1 MEIINTQAVA
11 KRRLSE
17 NVATGHTNMPRAV
30 RIKELRSET
39 EQVKTFVL
47 DISVGAKPGQ
57 FVNVWI
63 PGLDEKPFS
72 VAMDTGTELHLAIA
86 AVGPFS
92 NKMHELK
99 VGDRVGV
106 RGPFGTR
113 FTCKEG
119 EHLAFLAGGYGAAP
133 LYFFAHEAIAKGCTV
148 EFIVGARRKDLLLFT
163 ERIEKLKNVNLHV
176 ATNDGSAG
184 HAGFNTDVL
193 EEIVG
198 KEKIDCIY
206 TVGPEVMMHKA
217 MKLAEAKGID
227 AQISV
232 ERYMKCGFGI
242 CGNCCVDGPGIPSC
256 LDGPVMPLKT
266 VLTLRDFGNYHR
278 DKLGKKIT
286 F

>member
-1 MEIINTQAVA
+1 MKIVNT
-11 KRRLSE
+11 L
-17 NVATGHTNMPRAV
+17 PRAV
-30 RIKELRSET
+30 TIKEVRVET

-72 VAMDTGTELHLAIA
+72 VAMDNGSELHLAIA

-99 VGDRVGV
+99 AGDRVGV

-133 LYFFAHEAIAKGCTV
+133 LYFFAHEAVAKACTV

-163 ERIEKLKNVNLHV
+163 DRIEKLFSTSSASRSSLHV

-184 HAGFNTDVL
+184 HKGFNTEVL

-198 KEKIDCIY
+198 KEKISCIY
-206 TVGPEVMMHKA
+206 TVGPEIMMFKA
-217 MKLAEAKGID
+217 MKLAQAKGID

-242 CGNCCVDGPGIPSC
+242 CGNCCVDGLGVPTCIE
-256 LDGPVMPLKT
+256 GPVMPLKK
-266 VLTLRDFGNYHR
+266 VLKLRDFGSYHR
-278 DKLGKKIT
+278 DKLGKKIA